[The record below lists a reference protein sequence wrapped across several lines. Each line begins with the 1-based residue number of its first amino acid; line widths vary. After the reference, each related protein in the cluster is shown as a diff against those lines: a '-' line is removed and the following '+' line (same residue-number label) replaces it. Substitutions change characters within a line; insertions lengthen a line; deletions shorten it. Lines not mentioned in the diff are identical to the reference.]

1 MSPKPRKSPIMTDH
15 AAKLVITLI
24 FVGAFV
30 FFIGWMLLGP
40 GLDAFQLSW
49 IDLVLLSLATY
60 RMGHLISY
68 DRVMEPLRSLFT
80 DTVPDSTGAGDS
92 VEPKGTGF
100 QNAIGQLL
108 CCPICSGTWAAA
120 GLVYALYSFPAPA
133 RVFIT
138 ILAVVGA
145 AEILNSAGELFSWG
159 GQYARTM
166 SGAQMKS
173 QLIEKERRR
182 LASMDALDSLE
193 GVESDPM
200 RVKDK
205 IFSSRD

>member
-1 MSPKPRKSPIMTDH
+1 MTPNQRKSPTTDH
-15 AAKLVITLI
+15 VAKLIITAV
-24 FVGAFV
+24 FMGAFGL
-30 FFIGWMLLGP
+30 FIGWMIWGP
-40 GLDAFQLSW
+40 GMDAFQLSW
-49 IDLVLLSLATY
+49 MDLVLLSLATY

-80 DTVPDSTGAGDS
+80 ETVPDSTGAGDS

-120 GLVYALYSFPAPA
+120 GLVYALYTFPAPA

-138 ILAVVGA
+138 ILAAVGA
-145 AEILNSAGELFSWG
+145 AEILNAAGELFSWG

-173 QLIEKERRR
+173 QLLDKERRR
-182 LASMDALDSLE
+182 LESIEELDSLE
-193 GVESDPM
+193 GIERDSR
-200 RVKDK
+200 RVKEN
-205 IFSSRD
+205 IFSRRD

>member
-1 MSPKPRKSPIMTDH
+1 MSPNPRKSPIMSDY
-15 AAKLVITLI
+15 AAKIIITFL

-30 FFIGWMLLGP
+30 FFIGWMILGP

-49 IDLVLLSLATY
+49 MDLVLLSLATY

-80 DTVPDSTGAGDS
+80 ETVPDSTGAGDS
-92 VEPKGTGF
+92 VEPKGIGF

-120 GLVYALYSFPAPA
+120 GLVYALYAFPAPA

-166 SGAQMKS
+166 SGAQMRSK
-173 QLIEKERRR
+173 LIEKERRR
-182 LASMDALDSLE
+182 LDALDEVNALE
-193 GVESDPM
+193 GNERDPM
-200 RVKDK
+200 RVKET
-205 IFSSRD
+205 I